1 MLLVRREN
9 SKILRFPTDLHY
21 AFHPL
26 LPLFHHS
33 RFARVLLADI
43 TWSFA
48 RGYKVLSRFR
58 TAERTTRV
66 LKRATLIISGANAI
80 FRVVIW
86 LEFCA

>member
-43 TWSFA
+43 VCRPL
-48 RGYKVLSRFR
+48 RGHS
-58 TAERTTRV
+58 
-66 LKRATLIISGANAI
+66 
-80 FRVVIW
+80 
-86 LEFCA
+86 LEDTKF